1 LGRQLCVFT
10 ATNTMEVERGIRF
23 VSGLELERFSSAAI
37 LIAMASATGSFAAP
51 CYAVPTV

>member
-1 LGRQLCVFT
+1 MCVFT